1 MEEAPRASLVDALP
15 YYDSKEGYLS
25 SLLLFVCF
33 LFFVFCFFFFF
44 LFLFLFT
51 RRLRMQDA
59 VARELAVELQLS
71 RRSPEDFIAHLP
83 AVPELKFEVGSFF
96 LPSLLPSLA
105 SFFSQGSVFLATEF
119 NRIRAGIAPVKFST
133 RRVKVAAPEKETDV
147 TGWEAALAGAEA
159 EHGYLRGR
167 LLQLQLQKKYGKD
180 AWVAHNDLVAHNA
193 AFVER
198 ELEETRIEV
207 NEVNLARKREHGA
220 AGKRL
225 DRLEA
230 RYHSLKNDAEAVAKE
245 VERIKRQKKQ

>member
-1 MEEAPRASLVDALP
+1 MRASWPWSCNCLAVL
-15 YYDSKEGYLS
+15 LRTS
-25 SLLLFVCF
+25 SLIFPLCPSSSSRLVRSSSLPCFPLWLL
-33 LFFVFCFFFFF
+33 
-44 LFLFLFT
+44 
-51 RRLRMQDA
+51 
-59 VARELAVELQLS
+59 
-71 RRSPEDFIAHLP
+71 
-83 AVPELKFEVGSFF
+83 
-96 LPSLLPSLA
+96 
-105 SFFSQGSVFLATEF
+105 FFSQGSVFLATEF